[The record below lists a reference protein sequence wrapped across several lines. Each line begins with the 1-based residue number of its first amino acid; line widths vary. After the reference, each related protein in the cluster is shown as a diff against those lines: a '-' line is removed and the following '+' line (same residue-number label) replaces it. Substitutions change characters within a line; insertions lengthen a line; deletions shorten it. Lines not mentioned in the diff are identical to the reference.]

1 MNLFWF
7 CYLRSL
13 PSLDRRYRA
22 LCDRA
27 ALHGFAWLRQ
37 APSRG
42 FGAVPSCSGH
52 CRLLYLHRLLR
63 VDVFQF
69 WLGWQL
75 GANSTICWAHL
86 ILNLRLQNS
95 SQRWKRGNFAS
106 LCGLCQ
112 DKPCTIFCGVDL
124 QDLYLPAS
132 SLVKIDCKM
141 WRRVRGLGERR
152 PASIYVFQYLFFF
165 QSSH

>member
-1 MNLFWF
+1 MNLFWV

-95 SQRWKRGNFAS
+95 SPCWKRGNFAS
-106 LCGLCQ
+106 LCSLCQ
-112 DKPCTIFCGVDL
+112 DKPCTIFLWSGFARSLPSGKLLGENRL
-124 QDLYLPAS
+124 QDVEARQR
-132 SLVKIDCKM
+132 I
-141 WRRVRGLGERR
+141 G
-152 PASIYVFQYLFFF
+152 
-165 QSSH
+165 